1 MSFVS
6 TLRHWD
12 EAVACV
18 EKKDTVSAL
27 RIFLDIEEKTSKI
40 NFNIGCLHLNN
51 NELDDAEKVK
61 KPLSFGELLGDVGM
75 SKIKVTTPDR
85 TGITAALC

>member
-1 MSFVS
+1 MSFVN
-6 TLRHWD
+6 TLRQWD

-27 RIFLDIEEKTSKI
+27 KIFVDIEEKTSKI

-51 NELDDAEKVK
+51 NELDAAEKVK
-61 KPLSFGELLGDVGM
+61 GLLLLGDGMM
-75 SKIKVTTPDR
+75 SKSDR
-85 TGITAALC
+85 VLE